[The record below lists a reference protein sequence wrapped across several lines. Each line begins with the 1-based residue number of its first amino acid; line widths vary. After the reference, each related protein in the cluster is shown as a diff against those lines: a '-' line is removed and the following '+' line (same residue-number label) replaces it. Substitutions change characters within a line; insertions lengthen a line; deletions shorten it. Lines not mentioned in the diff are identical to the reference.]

1 MTTIVCD
8 FTKKAIP
15 NAQRDVNYN
24 TVLDKT
30 LSKPAMEELEKRVR
44 ERMAKNRSYVYKD
57 YQKILR
63 ETLHQMCK

>member
-15 NAQRDVNYN
+15 NAQRDINYF

-30 LSKPAMEELEKRVR
+30 LSVSAAEELEKRVR
-44 ERMAKNRSYVYKD
+44 DKMAKGKSYSYNEH
-57 YQKILR
+57 QKVLRDILQ
-63 ETLHQMCK
+63 QMCK